1 VLAVLAS
8 NPGFDQLGNI
18 KDQYSLNLIPL
29 TKMAA
34 NKMAPPPAD
43 PVKEDQQFAAEVQA
57 VKKWWSDPRWRYTKR
72 AFTAEQIVAKR
83 GTLKIE
89 YPSNAMSKKLWNIL
103 EGRFKD
109 GDVSYTYGCLEPTM
123 LTQMAKY
130 LDTVYVSGWQSS
142 STASASDEPGPDLAD
157 YPYTTVP
164 NKVGHLFMAQLFHD
178 RKQREERVTTPKEK
192 RASLANIDYLRPII
206 ADADTG
212 HGGLTAVM
220 KLTKLFIEKGAAGI
234 HIEDQAPGTKK
245 CGHMAGKVLVPISE
259 HINRLVAIRAQA
271 DIMGSDLLAIART
284 DAEAATL
291 ITTTIDPR
299 DHAYILG
306 CTNPNL
312 QPLNDLMIAAAEAGK
327 TGAELQAIEDQWTAQ
342 AGLKLYTDAVI
353 DTINAGIHVNKK
365 EITAKFLSA
374 VRGKSNSEARAIAKG
389 ITGVD
394 IHWDWDTPRTREGFY
409 RLQGGC
415 QCAINRA
422 IAYAPFCDAI
432 WMESKLPDY
441 AQAEEFANGVHA
453 VWPEQK
459 LAYNLSPSFNWKTAM
474 PRAEQETYIQR
485 LSKLGYCWQF
495 ITLAGLH
502 TTALISDKFAR
513 AYATSGMRAY
523 GELVQE
529 PEMEG
534 GVDVVKHQKWSG
546 ANYVDELLKMVQGG
560 VSSTSAMGKGVTED
574 QFH

>member
-1 VLAVLAS
+1 
-8 NPGFDQLGNI
+8 
-18 KDQYSLNLIPL
+18 
-29 TKMAA
+29 MAT
-34 NKMAPPPAD
+34 NKMANPAVD
-43 PVKEDQQFAAEVQA
+43 PNSEEQNYLDEVAA
-57 VKKWWSDPRWRYTKR
+57 VKKWWSDSRWRYTKR
-72 AFTAEQIVAKR
+72 PFTAEQIVAKR
-83 GTLKIE
+83 GNLKIE
-89 YPSNAMSKKLWNIL
+89 YPSNTQSKKLWKIL
-103 EGRFKD
+103 EGRFKN
-109 GDVSYTYGCLEPTM
+109 GDASYTYGCLEPTM

-164 NKVGHLFMAQLFHD
+164 NKVAHLFMAQLFHD
-178 RKQREERVTTPKEK
+178 RKQREERITT
-192 RASLANIDYLRPII
+192 ASKADRSKLQNVDYLRPII

-220 KLTKLFIEKGAAGI
+220 KLTKLFVEKGAAGI

-306 CTNPNL
+306 STNPNL
-312 QPLNDLMIAAAEAGK
+312 QPLNDLMIAAEQAGK
-327 TGAELQAIEDQWTAQ
+327 NGAELQAIEDSWTEK
-342 AGLKLYTDAVI
+342 AGLKLFNEAVV
-353 DTINAGIHVNKK
+353 DTINAGAYVNKK
-365 EITAKFLSA
+365 DLVAQFLKS
-374 VRGKSNSEARAIAKG
+374 VKGKSNTEARSIAKG

-394 IHWDWDTPRTREGFY
+394 IPFNWESPRTREGYY
-409 RLQGGC
+409 RIKGGC
-415 QCAINRA
+415 GCAINRA
-422 IAYAPFCDAI
+422 IAYAPYADAI

-441 AQAEEFANGVHA
+441 AQAEEFAKGVHA
-453 VWPEQK
+453 VWPDQK
-459 LAYNLSPSFNWKTAM
+459 LAYNLSPSFNWKAAM

-502 TTALISDKFAR
+502 TTALISDQFAK
-513 AYATSGMRAY
+513 AYSQQGMRAY

-529 PEMEG
+529 PEMDG

-546 ANYVDELLKMVQGG
+546 ANYADELLKMVQGG